1 MLAAL
6 LMFFGSF
13 SFRAGFLL
21 GLLNILIALFLCVL
35 EFVSCFKCFA
45 QAKMVDEKLTP
56 LKTPLYKG
64 IIYLVAGIIY
74 WKGGWLPAI
83 IALICGVFYI
93 LGNFLDKK
101 SNESKAPMV

>member
-21 GLLNILIALFLCVL
+21 GLLNI
-35 EFVSCFKCFA
+35 
-45 QAKMVDEKLTP
+45 
-56 LKTPLYKG
+56 LYKG